1 MTHLVIEDLWAKAGG
16 VEVLRGVNLE
26 VTGGQV
32 HAVMGP
38 NGSGK
43 STLAHVLMG
52 RPNFEVTSGS
62 VSLDGQSLL
71 ELSTYERA
79 QAGLFLGMQT
89 PIEVPGVKLVDMLQ
103 AAFTAAGRNTETLE
117 RDLLAEADLVD
128 LDISLLRRDVNDD
141 LSGGEKKRSEAV
153 QLAVLRPRVA
163 VLDEVDSGLDVDALK
178 SISQRIEQATNEAA
192 PRDDGKAGRG
202 DKPGRDGKAG
212 RGDKPGRDGLAVL
225 AITHYSRLFAELKP
239 DIVSVLVKG
248 RIVTSGDI
256 ELAHQI
262 EAQGFDQWDTPEE
275 VGVGIRLGG

>member
-1 MTHLVIEDLWAKAGG
+1 MTHLVIEDLWARAGG

-26 VTGGQV
+26 VSGGQV

-52 RPNFEVTSGS
+52 RPNFEVVGGS
-62 VSLDGQSLL
+62 VTLDGQNLL

-141 LSGGEKKRSEAV
+141 LSGGEKKRSEAI

-178 SISQRIEQATNEAA
+178 SISQRIEQATNDAT
-192 PRDDGKAGRG
+192 PRGGDKAGRN
-202 DKPGRDGKAG
+202 GKA
-212 RGDKPGRDGLAVL
+212 RRNGLAVL

-262 EAQGFDQWDTPEE
+262 EAQGFDQWDTPDE